1 MKQYAILQI
10 QQCRAYALVYH
21 DRLADI
27 TTALGEVASYPQYK
41 LTASAKDIPL
51 SCETAW
57 NTLVC
62 DNTSGI
68 FTGELQR
75 SYNEAEHALLEKNPD
90 TTAAELLPYNFDAR
104 QLCFECCTCMNWK
117 LLSNLRCPVCADHE
131 AELSKVNT
139 AAAEA
144 NAVAKEIAEREAEN
158 MAAAG
163 RKRAVA
169 AAAAAK
175 LAESP
180 AAKRKLLPGTAAS
193 SKKVQRTAKVADPPV
208 AKRKLLHGT
217 AASSKKVQRTDKV
230 AKIKIKKKRKRPTA
244 AVDSAGVACV
254 LPIPCQ
260 TILPLTDLSA
270 SLPHRKSPC
279 RREQRKNQ
287 HGSRLRTGI
296 ASCSLSCPFVFLE
309 GARQSASFV

>member
-10 QQCRAYALVYH
+10 QQCRAYALVYR

-27 TTALGEVASYPQYK
+27 ATALGEFASNPQYK
-41 LTASAKDIPL
+41 VTTASAKDIPL
-51 SCETAW
+51 SCKTAW

-62 DNTSGI
+62 DNADEI

-75 SYNEAEHALLEKNPD
+75 NYTAAKQALLDKNPD
-90 TTAAELLPYNFDAR
+90 TPAAELLPYNFDAQ
-104 QLCFECCTCMNWK
+104 QLRVMCCTCMNWK

-144 NAVAKEIAEREAEN
+144 NAVAKEVAEREAAS
-158 MAAAG
+158 MAAAD

-169 AAAAAK
+169 AASK
-175 LAESP
+175 LAASP
-180 AAKRKLLPGTAAS
+180 AALLPGTAAS

-260 TILPLTDLSA
+260 AILPLTDLSA

-279 RREQRKNQ
+279 VLCRREECKNQ